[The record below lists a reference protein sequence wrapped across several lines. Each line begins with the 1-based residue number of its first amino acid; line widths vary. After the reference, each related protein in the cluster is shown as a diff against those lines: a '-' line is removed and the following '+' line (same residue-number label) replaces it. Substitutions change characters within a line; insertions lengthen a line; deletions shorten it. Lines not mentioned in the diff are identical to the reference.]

1 MNQIETARILIRPY
15 RPSDA
20 DSVWQVLRRKEIYDT
35 TYAIPRNYPRE
46 RVDWWIQFV
55 ESARKNRTSY
65 EFGMFDK
72 HTGAYLGNC
81 GVINVQPA
89 LRSGAISYFVNPDC
103 WNLGYATE
111 ACSAMLAFA
120 FNELGLC
127 RVSGR
132 CMAKNGASRKVMEKL
147 GFLYEGTGRR
157 ELLKDGDFYA
167 VDHLAILKEE
177 WAGYLGF

>member
-72 HTGAYLGNC
+72 HKMCIRDRSIPVRRPAKHTQFSVFPLG
-81 GVINVQPA
+81 
-89 LRSGAISYFVNPDC
+89 
-103 WNLGYATE
+103 
-111 ACSAMLAFA
+111 
-120 FNELGLC
+120 
-127 RVSGR
+127 
-132 CMAKNGASRKVMEKL
+132 
-147 GFLYEGTGRR
+147 
-157 ELLKDGDFYA
+157 
-167 VDHLAILKEE
+167 
-177 WAGYLGF
+177 

>member
-103 WNLGYATE
+103 WNLATPQRPVPP
-111 ACSAMLAFA
+111 CWPLLSTSWAFA
-120 FNELGLC
+120 GSQAGVW
-127 RVSGR
+127 R
-132 CMAKNGASRKVMEKL
+132 KNGASRKVMEKL

-157 ELLKDGDFYA
+157 ELLKDGVF
-167 VDHLAILKEE
+167 LRCGPL
-177 WAGYLGF
+177 

>member
-81 GVINVQPA
+81 GVINVPPCAPA
-89 LRSGAISYFVNPDC
+89 LFLTLSIRTAGTWATPQRPVPPC
-103 WNLGYATE
+103 WPLLST
-111 ACSAMLAFA
+111 SWAFA
-120 FNELGLC
+120 GSQAGVWRKTALPGRLWKSWAFFTRAPAG
-127 RVSGR
+127 VS
-132 CMAKNGASRKVMEKL
+132 C
-147 GFLYEGTGRR
+147 
-157 ELLKDGDFYA
+157 
-167 VDHLAILKEE
+167 
-177 WAGYLGF
+177 

>member
-46 RVDWWIQFV
+46 RWIGGSSLWKAREKTVPATNSACLTSTPGLILQLRRDQC
-55 ESARKNRTSY
+55 SAR
-65 EFGMFDK
+65 
-72 HTGAYLGNC
+72 L
-81 GVINVQPA
+81 A
-89 LRSGAISYFVNPDC
+89 LRRYFLLCQSGLLEPGLRHRGLFRHA
-103 WNLGYATE
+103 G
-111 ACSAMLAFA
+111 FA

-157 ELLKDGDFYA
+157 ELLKDGVFYD

>member
-1 MNQIETARILIRPY
+1 
-15 RPSDA
+15 
-20 DSVWQVLRRKEIYDT
+20 
-35 TYAIPRNYPRE
+35 
-46 RVDWWIQFV
+46 
-55 ESARKNRTSY
+55 
-65 EFGMFDK
+65 MFDK

-147 GFLYEGTGRR
+147 GFLYEGTGKR
-157 ELLKDGDFYA
+157 ELLKDGVFYD

>member
-55 ESARKNRTSY
+55 ESSRKNRTSY

-81 GVINVQPA
+81 GVIKADV
-89 LRSGAISYFVNPDC
+89 R
-103 WNLGYATE
+103 
-111 ACSAMLAFA
+111 
-120 FNELGLC
+120 
-127 RVSGR
+127 
-132 CMAKNGASRKVMEKL
+132 
-147 GFLYEGTGRR
+147 
-157 ELLKDGDFYA
+157 
-167 VDHLAILKEE
+167 
-177 WAGYLGF
+177 

>member
-72 HTGAYLGNC
+72 HTGA
-81 GVINVQPA
+81 
-89 LRSGAISYFVNPDC
+89 
-103 WNLGYATE
+103 
-111 ACSAMLAFA
+111 CSAMLAFA

-157 ELLKDGDFYA
+157 ELLKDGVFYD